1 MFQSLRANNQL
12 YILHKDAKPYIE
24 FGTIV
29 SVSAP
34 RPKYPVPN
42 TFPIPPVEMVVD
54 IVVNVNGQNN
64 TLQGLPA
71 GADIADSGQNGNI
84 VVSSSKEALNN
95 EVMSMRQNSVEIL
108 NSIEFHRN
116 IISGCDKMINVLNP
130 ELAEKQK
137 QETEIKNLREQVSQM
152 TANMNALMEM
162 LKSEKTSSNNSKK

>member
-1 MFQSLRANNQL
+1 
-12 YILHKDAKPYIE
+12 
-24 FGTIV
+24 
-29 SVSAP
+29 
-34 RPKYPVPN
+34 
-42 TFPIPPVEMVVD
+42 
-54 IVVNVNGQNN
+54 
-64 TLQGLPA
+64 
-71 GADIADSGQNGNI
+71 
-84 VVSSSKEALNN
+84 
-95 EVMSMRQNSVEIL
+95 MSMRQNSVEIL